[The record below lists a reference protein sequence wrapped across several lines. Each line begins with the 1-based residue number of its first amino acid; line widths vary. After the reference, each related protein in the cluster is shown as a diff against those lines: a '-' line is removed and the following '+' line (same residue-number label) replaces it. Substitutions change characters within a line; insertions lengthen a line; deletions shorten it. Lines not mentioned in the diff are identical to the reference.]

1 MPVYTPR
8 GDNLNAS
15 NPIMYGGDGHNF
27 FRAYPK
33 TFFGVILNSF
43 TASVASLV

>member
-43 TASVASLV
+43 TALVASLV